1 MGVVL
6 QGEQAKPCVHLKAK
20 RPRPVTPPPAP
31 KLAWSSPGL
40 PGIASPPRKQL
51 QAAASASAL
60 SRLSLPQL
68 ARNNAPNS
76 DSDTARSKAIRSLL
90 LNFLDS
96 DVAIKR
102 RLDLGQHQLDSG
114 HAVTDAAV
122 QEVRLLLQSFNF
134 PRLSNFRQLVHCGT
148 DVVLRPEVRTLI

>member
-1 MGVVL
+1 MGVV
-6 QGEQAKPCVHLKAK
+6 QDRSGELAKPCVNLKNT

-51 QAAASASAL
+51 QAAAATASAL
-60 SRLSLPQL
+60 SRPSLPHL
-68 ARNNAPNS
+68 CNNAPNS
-76 DSDTARSKAIRSLL
+76 DSEAARSKAIRSLL

-114 HAVTDAAV
+114 HTITDAAV
-122 QEVRLLLQSFNF
+122 QEVRLLLQKVSSSHLRNLLQVL
-134 PRLSNFRQLVHCGT
+134 LSLFM
-148 DVVLRPEVRTLI
+148 

>member
-1 MGVVL
+1 
-6 QGEQAKPCVHLKAK
+6 
-20 RPRPVTPPPAP
+20 
-31 KLAWSSPGL
+31 
-40 PGIASPPRKQL
+40 
-51 QAAASASAL
+51 
-60 SRLSLPQL
+60 LSLPQL